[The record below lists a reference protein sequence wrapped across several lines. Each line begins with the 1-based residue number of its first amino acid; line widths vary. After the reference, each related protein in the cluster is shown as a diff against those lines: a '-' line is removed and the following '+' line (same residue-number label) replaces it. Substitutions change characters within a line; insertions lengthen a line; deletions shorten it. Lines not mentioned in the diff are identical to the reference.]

1 MDRSFGPYLTIF
13 PIIIGFVALASILAT
28 AFWLNA
34 HAQTLFDDVVALRAV
49 RTEAVDLRNALQ
61 TAESS
66 QRGFLY
72 TNNEV
77 YLAPFYVAKTQA
89 TRQMKLLKT
98 DISIFPDLQGASQ
111 KLSEVVDQKFAEMDQ
126 TVSLQ
131 HARRDADAL
140 ALVKSDQGKALMDEA
155 GVYLSGIVRAAD
167 QRLLDRVAEQQKT
180 ASKLRLVS
188 LFSALIILA
197 MVGIVTHILTKY
209 TRGLTVAQLELSG
222 LNAHLEE
229 RVQHRTDDLRQANEL
244 LRDARNR
251 AEALLMEVNHRVANS
266 LTMVSA
272 LVSMQANSVRDVA
285 AKNALAETRDRIYAV
300 ALVHRELYTT
310 NDVRFVLLD
319 DYLGSLLRHLK
330 TSVQDDMREIELRIQ
345 IAAIKMPIDQSINLG
360 VVVNEW
366 VTNAL
371 KYAYPEGRGEIR
383 VELRQ
388 LGENRAE
395 LTVADDGVG
404 TDLLSKSKGTGFGSK
419 ILGAMAQTLAAE
431 MKYEAG
437 NPGTIA
443 RMTFPLPTVGLS

>member
-1 MDRSFGPYLTIF
+1 
-13 PIIIGFVALASILAT
+13 
-28 AFWLNA
+28 
-34 HAQTLFDDVVALRAV
+34 
-49 RTEAVDLRNALQ
+49 
-61 TAESS
+61 
-66 QRGFLY
+66 
-72 TNNEV
+72 
-77 YLAPFYVAKTQA
+77 
-89 TRQMKLLKT
+89 
-98 DISIFPDLQGASQ
+98 
-111 KLSEVVDQKFAEMDQ
+111 
-126 TVSLQ
+126 
-131 HARRDADAL
+131 
-140 ALVKSDQGKALMDEA
+140 
-155 GVYLSGIVRAAD
+155 
-167 QRLLDRVAEQQKT
+167 
-180 ASKLRLVS
+180 
-188 LFSALIILA
+188 

-209 TRGLTVAQLELSG
+209 TRGLTVAQLELSS

-319 DYLGSLLRHLK
+319 DYLGGLLRHLK

-383 VELRQ
+383 VELTQ

>member
-1 MDRSFGPYLTIF
+1 MLLFAAAYAAFEQKSHLSRLFRF
-13 PIIIGFVALASILAT
+13 PRPPL
-28 AFWLNA
+28 
-34 HAQTLFDDVVALRAV
+34 
-49 RTEAVDLRNALQ
+49 
-61 TAESS
+61 
-66 QRGFLY
+66 
-72 TNNEV
+72 
-77 YLAPFYVAKTQA
+77 
-89 TRQMKLLKT
+89 KL
-98 DISIFPDLQGASQ
+98 G
-111 KLSEVVDQKFAEMDQ
+111 EVVDQKFAEMDQ

-188 LFSALIILA
+188 LISALIILA

-383 VELRQ
+383 VELTQ

-419 ILGAMAQTLAAE
+419 ILGAMAQTLTAE